1 MKKNKM
7 SLTTELDLT
16 REGTAEM
23 TRWCILIALH
33 QSFGVG
39 AARLNKILARAEK
52 LGQESLDIA
61 MMVNDRG
68 MPSTD
73 RSLALRR
80 SWMPRNVDPDFRV
93 PVLRSP
99 RTRREEQ
106 LRMAGDVAAG
116 MVWTLC
122 AKACMDE
129 LGFSTERLLR
139 LKEEALANYRQVNEE
154 GHADGLDVAMEH
166 LRRCAQAA
174 LKEDIVVENQPDEDR
189 VRQSE
194 RDYEE
199 QKRAFLKRAVMQQLG
214 RKAGKGGLRVLSEK
228 KLEEKA
234 TAAMAQLKENTWEK
248 RISTPWDYQ
257 TGEVLAK
264 GTAGELEASGIVPK
278 GYHTSE
284 WAKHENQKRRN
295 RKYAISFEERQPEVK
310 RGEKGRMMSV
320 YTCYNAA
327 GDVIGEGTARELW
340 EAGVFSNDNA
350 AYYTYKEQGGRC
362 IKRGIAKMTCRKEM
376 RKVGQN
382 NARGEKADCAAK
394 KPERPVL
401 RKIKDPTPLDYDVHD
416 LILYNAI
423 ARKEGR
429 PELTYGYWAA
439 AGKPARP

>member
-52 LGQESLDIA
+52 LGQESLDVA
-61 MMVNDRG
+61 MTVNERG

-80 SWMPRNVDPDFRV
+80 SWMPEGVDPDFRV
-93 PVLRSP
+93 PVLHSP
-99 RTRREEQ
+99 RTRRQEQ
-106 LRMAGDVAAG
+106 LRMAGNVAAS

-129 LGFSTERLLR
+129 LGFGAARLNR
-139 LKEEALANYRQVNEE
+139 LKEETLANYRQVNEE
-154 GHADGLDVAMEH
+154 GHTDGLDVALEH
-166 LRRCAQAA
+166 LRRCAEDA
-174 LKEDIVVENQPDEDR
+174 LKEEVTVDEQPDEDR

-214 RKAGKGGLRVLSEK
+214 RRAGKGGLRVLSEK

-248 RISTPWDYQ
+248 RISTP
-257 TGEVLAK
+257 
-264 GTAGELEASGIVPK
+264 
-278 GYHTSE
+278 
-284 WAKHENQKRRN
+284 
-295 RKYAISFEERQPEVK
+295 
-310 RGEKGRMMSV
+310 
-320 YTCYNAA
+320 
-327 GDVIGEGTARELW
+327 
-340 EAGVFSNDNA
+340 
-350 AYYTYKEQGGRC
+350 
-362 IKRGIAKMTCRKEM
+362 
-376 RKVGQN
+376 
-382 NARGEKADCAAK
+382 
-394 KPERPVL
+394 
-401 RKIKDPTPLDYDVHD
+401 
-416 LILYNAI
+416 
-423 ARKEGR
+423 
-429 PELTYGYWAA
+429 
-439 AGKPARP
+439 

>member
-52 LGQESLDIA
+52 LGQESLDVA
-61 MMVNDRG
+61 MTANERG

-80 SWMPRNVDPDFRV
+80 SWMPEGVDPDFRV

-106 LRMAGDVAAG
+106 LRMAGDVAAS

-122 AKACMDE
+122 AKACIEE
-129 LGFSTERLLR
+129 LGFGAGRLNR

-166 LRRCAQAA
+166 LRRCAQDA
-174 LKEDIVVENQPDEDR
+174 LKEDIMVENQPDEDR
-189 VRQSE
+189 VKQSE

-199 QKRAFLKRAVMQQLG
+199 QKRAFLKRAVMQELG
-214 RKAGKGGLRVLSEK
+214 RRAGKGSLRVLSEK

-234 TAAMAQLKENTWEK
+234 TAAMAQLKESRWAK
-248 RISTPWDYQ
+248 RISTP
-257 TGEVLAK
+257 
-264 GTAGELEASGIVPK
+264 
-278 GYHTSE
+278 
-284 WAKHENQKRRN
+284 
-295 RKYAISFEERQPEVK
+295 
-310 RGEKGRMMSV
+310 
-320 YTCYNAA
+320 
-327 GDVIGEGTARELW
+327 
-340 EAGVFSNDNA
+340 
-350 AYYTYKEQGGRC
+350 
-362 IKRGIAKMTCRKEM
+362 
-376 RKVGQN
+376 
-382 NARGEKADCAAK
+382 
-394 KPERPVL
+394 
-401 RKIKDPTPLDYDVHD
+401 
-416 LILYNAI
+416 
-423 ARKEGR
+423 
-429 PELTYGYWAA
+429 
-439 AGKPARP
+439 

>member
-23 TRWCILIALH
+23 TRWFILIALH
-33 QSFGVG
+33 QSFGIG

-52 LGQESLDIA
+52 LGQESLDVA
-61 MMVNDRG
+61 MTVYDRG

-228 KLEEKA
+228 TTKYFTSPELMPVSQKAFSGWVGLDGYSYGNLMRVCKNPAQCGYLAMQDEYGWDGWLGVYFANLPNEKTTILMGMQKVDA
-234 TAAMAQLKENTWEK
+234 
-248 RISTPWDYQ
+248 
-257 TGEVLAK
+257 
-264 GTAGELEASGIVPK
+264 GTFSMTRKI
-278 GYHTSE
+278 
-284 WAKHENQKRRN
+284 RN
-295 RKYAISFEERQPEVK
+295 RIVSK
-310 RGEKGRMMSV
+310 
-320 YTCYNAA
+320 
-327 GDVIGEGTARELW
+327 L
-340 EAGVFSNDNA
+340 
-350 AYYTYKEQGGRC
+350 
-362 IKRGIAKMTCRKEM
+362 
-376 RKVGQN
+376 
-382 NARGEKADCAAK
+382 
-394 KPERPVL
+394 
-401 RKIKDPTPLDYDVHD
+401 
-416 LILYNAI
+416 
-423 ARKEGR
+423 
-429 PELTYGYWAA
+429 
-439 AGKPARP
+439 

>member
-52 LGQESLDIA
+52 LGQESLDVA
-61 MMVNDRG
+61 MTVNERV

-80 SWMPRNVDPDFRV
+80 SWMPEGVDPDFRV

-106 LRMAGDVAAG
+106 LRMAGDVAAS

-122 AKACMDE
+122 VEACIEE
-129 LGFSTERLLR
+129 LGFGAGRLNR

-154 GHADGLDVAMEH
+154 GHTDGLDVAMEH
-166 LRRCAQAA
+166 LRRCAQDA
-174 LKEDIVVENQPDEDR
+174 LKEEVTVDEQPDEDR

-214 RKAGKGGLRVLSEK
+214 RRAGKGSLRVLSEK

-234 TAAMAQLKENTWEK
+234 AAAMAQLKENTCA
-248 RISTPWDYQ
+248 RLTRSFRSSSTRPC
-257 TGEVLAK
+257 
-264 GTAGELEASGIVPK
+264 GT
-278 GYHTSE
+278 TS
-284 WAKHENQKRRN
+284 RC
-295 RKYAISFEERQPEVK
+295 FPK
-310 RGEKGRMMSV
+310 RGTTPRAMCGSSPAGRRSISAV
-320 YTCYNAA
+320 
-327 GDVIGEGTARELW
+327 
-340 EAGVFSNDNA
+340 
-350 AYYTYKEQGGRC
+350 C
-362 IKRGIAKMTCRKEM
+362 ITRRTSTTIRAKPSTLSAWT
-376 RKVGQN
+376 N
-382 NARGEKADCAAK
+382 
-394 KPERPVL
+394 
-401 RKIKDPTPLDYDVHD
+401 
-416 LILYNAI
+416 
-423 ARKEGR
+423 
-429 PELTYGYWAA
+429 
-439 AGKPARP
+439 